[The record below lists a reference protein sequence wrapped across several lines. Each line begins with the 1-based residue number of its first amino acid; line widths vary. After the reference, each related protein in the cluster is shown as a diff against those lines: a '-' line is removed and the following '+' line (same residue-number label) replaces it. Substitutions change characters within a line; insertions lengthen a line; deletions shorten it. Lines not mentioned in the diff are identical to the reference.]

1 MCDMRKAT
9 GETTVDGESWRAG
22 LPVKFRR
29 DIRVP
34 VQFEVFE
41 DEGSGAR
48 RIVGYDADGCPCF
61 ARATAAI
68 ERLASEDDEDYYLVP
83 SLIVRR
89 DCWRLA
95 DGRWL
100 GVERENAAPG
110 ACKTVATRC
119 SITPTQPR

>member
-1 MCDMRKAT
+1 MCDMRNAT
-9 GETTVDGESWRAG
+9 GEVSVDGESWRAG

-34 VQFEVFE
+34 VRFELHA
-41 DEGSGAR
+41 DEASGAR
-48 RIVGYDADGCPCF
+48 RVVGYDANGNPCV

-68 ERLASEDDEDYYLVP
+68 ERLASDDDEDYYLAP

-89 DCWRLA
+89 ACWRLA

-100 GVERENAAPG
+100 GMERENAAPG